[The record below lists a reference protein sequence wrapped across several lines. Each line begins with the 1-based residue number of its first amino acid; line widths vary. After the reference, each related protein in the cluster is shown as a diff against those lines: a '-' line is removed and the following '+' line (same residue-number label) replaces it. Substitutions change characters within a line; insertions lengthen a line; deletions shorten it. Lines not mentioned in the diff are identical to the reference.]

1 MFPQSPLLDGC
12 RLPHLSARS
21 ADDASSRRRRFA
33 QYRFIPSLAA
43 CDDRRRPSSAL
54 APVESPPRSLHPAV
68 WIDLSVAMRIGVDLG
83 GTKIEAVVMGEHTR
97 LVVRDRMATPQSDAI
112 QKRPKLLDT
121 REP

>member
-1 MFPQSPLLDGC
+1 
-12 RLPHLSARS
+12 
-21 ADDASSRRRRFA
+21 
-33 QYRFIPSLAA
+33 
-43 CDDRRRPSSAL
+43 
-54 APVESPPRSLHPAV
+54 
-68 WIDLSVAMRIGVDLG
+68 MRIGVDLG

>member
-1 MFPQSPLLDGC
+1 MFPQSPLLDRC
-12 RLPHLSARS
+12 RLPRLSAHS
-21 ADDASSRRRRFA
+21 ADDASSQRRR
-33 QYRFIPSLAA
+33 YRFIPSLAA
-43 CDDRRRPSSAL
+43 CDDRHRPSSVL
-54 APVESPPRSLHPAV
+54 APVESPPWSLHPAV